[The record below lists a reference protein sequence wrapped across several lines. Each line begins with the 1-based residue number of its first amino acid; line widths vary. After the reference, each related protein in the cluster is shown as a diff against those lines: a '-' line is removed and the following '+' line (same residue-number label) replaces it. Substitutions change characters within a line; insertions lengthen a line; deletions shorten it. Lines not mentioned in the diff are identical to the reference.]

1 MRRNGVHQCEKGWVW
16 FWGLGLV
23 EKGRCWPFAAIRNIK
38 NGINPMAASERKAVI
53 GQTLIS
59 LAWMTA
65 GREADVQQ
73 HF

>member
-1 MRRNGVHQCEKGWVW
+1 VVFVDDG
-16 FWGLGLV
+16 F
-23 EKGRCWPFAAIRNIK
+23 WPFAAIRNIK

-65 GREADVQQ
+65 SGQLVVTPDRLSARRK
-73 HF
+73 